1 MEAFHV
7 VKSFKHTRREAR
19 KRNWNHKL
27 FTPWS
32 SGQSWVSWECAS
44 QEGLLWKRGNLW
56 TSGLSVFLPVF
67 FRSSL
72 FWQNTC
78 QVRTTLR
85 KEGIILETPL
95 MNLLLKVKWYK
106 KRKHGAQVETIIVS
120 LFILYICSILIPRR
134 QIWTGKEFTPSN
146 PFLIS
151 SRSRWGDNAILLT
164 MYHVQL

>member
-1 MEAFHV
+1 MEAFHYC
-7 VKSFKHTRREAR
+7 KIFQTYKAR

-56 TSGLSVFLPVF
+56 TSGLSVFSQYFLEVPYF
-67 FRSSL
+67 EEK
-72 FWQNTC
+72 NTW

-106 KRKHGAQVETIIVS
+106 KRKYGAQVETIIVS

-134 QIWTGKEFTPSN
+134 QIWTGKVFTPSN

-151 SRSRWGDNAILLT
+151 SRSRWGDNGTLLT